1 MHDFFTSIDDR
12 LIGLGIA
19 IGLGLLIGFERE
31 STEGKPIGIRS
42 FALIGALG
50 GLVALVSGDA
60 GYWPLVGALLALS
73 LLLAA
78 RVRERESKGLTTMIA
93 ALVMLSVGYVAVSG
107 LWVYAVA
114 AGGATMLI
122 LHWKSRMHGWV
133 DRFDDQD
140 VEIFARFILIALVIL
155 PLMPNK
161 TFGPYDVF
169 NPFEAWML
177 VVLIVGLNLVGYIA
191 LRLIGSGAGDWLA
204 GVLGGLVSSTATTIS
219 YSNLSKSIKGFG
231 ASAALI
237 IFVASTVVYAR
248 IAIELGVVA
257 SGLLADIAWPSAV
270 FSAVL
275 LGLAVVLH
283 LRQDREKVTEESFA
297 AQQNPARIRA
307 ALAFA
312 ALYVLILFAVEFA
325 RDFVGEQAVYGV
337 AFISGLTD
345 VDALTLSVGQSFS
358 RGQIAADNAW
368 RAIFLASLSNLLF
381 KAGAACVLGSAELRR
396 YMLTFG
402 GAALL
407 AGFAVLL
414 LWP

>member
-1 MHDFFTSIDDR
+1 MHEFLTAIDDR

-19 IGLGLLIGFERE
+19 IGLGMLVGFERE
-31 STEGKPIGIRS
+31 SADGKPIGLRS
-42 FALIGALG
+42 FSLIGALG

-60 GYWPLVGALLALS
+60 GYWPLIGALIALS
-73 LLLAA
+73 LLLSA
-78 RVRERESKGLTTMIA
+78 RVRQRKSKGLTTMIA
-93 ALVMLSVGYVAVSG
+93 ALVMLAVGYVAVSG
-107 LWVYAVA
+107 LWGYAVA

-122 LHWKSRMHGWV
+122 LHWKARMHGWV

-140 VEIFARFILIALVIL
+140 IEIIARFILLALVIL
-155 PLMPNK
+155 PLMPNR

-169 NPFEAWML
+169 NPFEAWTL
-177 VVLIVGLNLVGYIA
+177 VVLIVGINLVGYVA
-191 LRLIGSGAGDWLA
+191 LRLIGSGAGDWVA
-204 GVLGGLVSSTATTIS
+204 GALGGLVSSTATTIS
-219 YSNLSKSIKGFG
+219 YSNLSKGITGFG

-237 IFVASTVVYAR
+237 ILVASTIVYPR

-257 SGLLADIAWPSAV
+257 PGLLQDIAGPSAL

-275 LGLAVVLH
+275 LGLAAVLH
-283 LRQDREKVTEESFA
+283 FRQDREKLSKESFA
-297 AQQNPARIRA
+297 DQENPARIRA

-325 RDFVGEQAVYGV
+325 RDFIGEQAVLGV

-358 RGQIAADNAW
+358 RGQIGADNAW

-381 KAGAACVLGSAELRR
+381 KTAAACVLGSAQLRR

-402 GAALL
+402 GGAVL
-407 AGFAVLL
+407 AGFGILL